1 MMIHDIPKS
10 WHIRHRLVYIRMHD
24 MPLQQ
29 LNMIIHVHL
38 LTLMDHP
45 FPQSKIGLSDCCV
58 CVAEGKAYHTCVR

>member
-45 FPQSKIGLSDCCV
+45 FPNLRLGFLIAVFVLLRERRTIL
-58 CVAEGKAYHTCVR
+58 A